1 MAIFIFTVDMLHSN
15 TLFFSFDEKSRVHMH
30 YAAMRQSTSIKI
42 PFFVWSLRFLHTDI
56 LHKLTRKKRG
66 GGRSLRSISEFPYLI
81 VTAALIF
88 ISLVEYK

>member
-1 MAIFIFTVDMLHSN
+1 
-15 TLFFSFDEKSRVHMH
+15 MH
-30 YAAMRQSTSIKI
+30 YAAMRHSVKI

-56 LHKLTRKKRG
+56 LHKPTRQKRG
-66 GGRSLRSISEFPYLI
+66 GGQFKEHFPYLI